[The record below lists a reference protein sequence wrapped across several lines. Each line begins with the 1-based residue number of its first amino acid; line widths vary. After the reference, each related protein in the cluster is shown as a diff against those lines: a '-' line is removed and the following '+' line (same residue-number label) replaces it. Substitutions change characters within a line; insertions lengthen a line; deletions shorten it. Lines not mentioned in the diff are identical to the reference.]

1 MNAMPLAHLNYHIT
15 IINSY
20 TIEPSTPKQL
30 GITSDQPACLTT
42 QGIFASSKERKW
54 ISYSKP
60 LTPPCTISTTNAINL
75 RPTQAATTSTPD
87 ARTTKV

>member
-42 QGIFASSKERKW
+42 QGIFASSKERK
-54 ISYSKP
+54 
-60 LTPPCTISTTNAINL
+60 
-75 RPTQAATTSTPD
+75 
-87 ARTTKV
+87 